1 MRNQKISVDKTV
13 LYMRLSREDMEKEG
27 ESASIENQR
36 KILRRYAKEHGYKI
50 FKEYADDGISGTTF
64 ERPGFQEMMGDI
76 EKQGISL
83 ILIKDLSRLGRDY
96 IQVGNYLEN
105 IFPQYHVRC
114 IAVNDNYDSH
124 CSDANDFMPFKN
136 LFNEFFARDT
146 SKKIRTTFK
155 EKYKRGEYIGN
166 FAPYGYQKD
175 PLNKNHL
182 IIDAPAAGTVRR
194 MFKLAAE
201 GVNPKA
207 IAKLFNEEGILPP
220 IVYRCEAHKL
230 DVSAFSYCKSLAWTS
245 YGVRK
250 MLKNIC
256 YLGHMAQGKTEKIS
270 YKNDTQL
277 VKARD
282 EWIVVKNTHDPV
294 VDEETFK
301 IAQKRMS
308 QRVHRPNKNFVNVFS
323 GLAVCADC
331 GRNMSTAPTRKKGA
345 TYNLVCGR
353 YKLYGARGC
362 TNHFIDYDVLYG
374 LVLDS
379 VKKQVSL
386 TAQDESEIINELES
400 CSKKEEQ
407 SSRAEELKSLLNE
420 EKKLNLLISGVYE
433 DFYFER
439 ISKGI
444 KEGLVSKYSE
454 KIERIKRKIKLYQEE
469 EALQEEGEKQNKKFM
484 ELIKKYTKV
493 TALDSELLFSL
504 IDRIEVEQGR
514 YEEENGKKIKR
525 QKVKIYFKFHCSAQ
539 VIEHCV

>member
-13 LYMRLSREDMEKEG
+13 LYMRLSREDVEKEG

-114 IAVNDNYDSH
+114 IAVNDNYDSQ

-220 IVYRCEAHKL
+220 IVYRCEVHKL

-379 VKKQVSL
+379 VKKQASL
-386 TAQDESEIINELES
+386 TDQDKSEIINELES

-407 SSRAEELKSLLNE
+407 SGRAEELKSLLNE

-514 YEEENGKKIKR
+514 YEEENGKTIKM